1 VEKDSGL
8 INGAVIIE
16 SLRPG
21 AVFDDSQIRLR
32 RLSRIEVSSN
42 TPEQPRVWTLV
53 EFSSDAEPSD
63 LAELFAGALAGRG
76 WYASFDTDDET
87 FVVFPGRV
95 FCYRQ
100 GDKHAREEVKAY
112 ALSVGVPDSQ
122 QDW

>member
-1 VEKDSGL
+1 M
-8 INGAVIIE
+8 INGAVIME

-32 RLSRIEVSSN
+32 RLSRIEVSNN
-42 TPEQPRVWTLV
+42 TPEQPNVWTLV
-53 EFSSDAEPSD
+53 EFSSDAKPSD
-63 LAELFAGALAGRG
+63 LAELFAEALAGRG
-76 WYASFDTDDET
+76 WYANFDTDDKT

-95 FCYRQ
+95 FCYGQ
-100 GDKHAREEVKAY
+100 SDEHARAEVKAY